1 MRDTELTIFYDGRC
15 PLCASEMKQ
24 LRQLD
29 DAGKL
34 YLEDINQP
42 DFKQRFPHI
51 DPVEADRV
59 LHGELANG
67 TLIYG
72 LDVTQQAWALVGRHQ
87 WLKLLRLPLIRW
99 FADLGY
105 LFFARYRR
113 QISRLLTGSSRC
125 DTESCYKISA
135 SAAAETSQNK
145 DIR

>member
-1 MRDTELTIFYDGRC
+1 MNDTALTIFYDGRC
-15 PLCASEMKQ
+15 PLCAAEMKQ

-34 YLEDINQP
+34 RLEDINRP

-59 LHGELANG
+59 LHGQWANG

-87 WLKLLRLPLIRW
+87 WLKLLRLPLVRW
-99 FADLGY
+99 FADFGY

-125 DTESCYKISA
+125 NAEACYKISA
-135 SAAAETSQNK
+135 SAPAETSQIK